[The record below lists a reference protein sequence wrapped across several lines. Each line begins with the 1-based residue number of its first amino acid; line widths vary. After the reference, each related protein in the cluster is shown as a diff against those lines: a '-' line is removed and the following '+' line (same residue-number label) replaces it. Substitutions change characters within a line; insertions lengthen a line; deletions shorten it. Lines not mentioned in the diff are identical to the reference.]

1 MTRDNFFS
9 SLSLMKNSKSLYVLI
24 NNFFGVVADRCGS
37 PMVRERDK
45 HTKCLGWIKSCK
57 FLSF

>member
-1 MTRDNFFS
+1 MTRDNFFDVS
-9 SLSLMKNSKSLYVLI
+9 VMKNSKSLYVLI
-24 NNFFGVVADRCGS
+24 TNFFGVVADRCGS

-45 HTKCLGWIKSCK
+45 HTKGLGWIKDCK

>member
-1 MTRDNFFS
+1 MTRDNFFPTYQ
-9 SLSLMKNSKSLYVLI
+9 LWNSKSLYVLI

-45 HTKCLGWIKSCK
+45 HTKDLGWIKGCK